1 MKNVEGKLNAKS
13 TELDGKDFKID
24 LIYIAKLHDSKLRST
39 SRILVILDTY
49 PSKIGI
55 WVMIKLNGAILK
67 LSLQFSW
74 VVGHKN
80 IAFANVICE
89 WPLW

>member
-39 SRILVILDTY
+39 SRILVILDTS

-55 WVMIKLNGAILK
+55 
-67 LSLQFSW
+67 
-74 VVGHKN
+74 
-80 IAFANVICE
+80 
-89 WPLW
+89 